1 MDALRRYAT
10 QCLSRECANAAKA
23 GIFCLSAMSLPL
35 YIVDAFA
42 NGPFT
47 GNPAAVVLI
56 EEGVAEPDATRMQA
70 IAHEMNLSETAFVRF
85 GEATGENRFHLRW
98 FTPQAEV
105 ELCGHA
111 TLASAHVLYDAAKVN
126 LHTPILFETRG
137 GLLRAAPQ
145 PDHDA
150 FTLDFPA
157 TPPVEE
163 APPIELLKFLGIDA
177 TCFAGRSR
185 FDWFLE
191 LESPEAVRALSPD
204 FEELATLRTR
214 GVIVSAANGSGEVDV
229 VSRCFYPGLGV
240 DEDPVTGSA
249 HCCIGPYFARTLG
262 RSELRCD
269 QASRRGGRIDVRVEG
284 DRVYLTGKS
293 VSVLRGQLLV

>member
-1 MDALRRYAT
+1 
-10 QCLSRECANAAKA
+10 
-23 GIFCLSAMSLPL
+23 MSLPL

-56 EEGVAEPDATRMQA
+56 EEGVPEPDEPRMQA
-70 IAHEMNLSETAFVRF
+70 IASEMNLSETAFVRF
-85 GEATGENRFHLRW
+85 DETTGENRFHLRW
-98 FTPQAEV
+98 FTPRAEV

-126 LHTPILFETRG
+126 LHTPILFDTKG

-145 PDHDA
+145 PDNNA
-150 FTLDFPA
+150 FTLDFPT
-157 TPPVEE
+157 TPPEQE
-163 APPIELLKFLGIDA
+163 APPIELLKFLGVGE
-177 TCFAGRSR
+177 TRFTGRSR

-191 LESPEAVRALSPD
+191 LESPEVVRGLTPD
-204 FEELATLRTR
+204 FEGLATLQTR
-214 GVIVSAANGSGEVDV
+214 GVIVSAANGSDDYDV

-262 RSELRCD
+262 RRELQCE
-269 QASRRGGRIDVRVEG
+269 QASRRGGRIGVRVEA

-293 VSVLRGQLLV
+293 VSVLRGHLLV